1 MHFYQSTKR
10 KKRKKQKKARK
21 KLQMHYQK
29 DLIVQVRH
37 IAREEGGPK
46 EKYLLSYQLWGWPV

>member
-10 KKRKKQKKARK
+10 KKKEK

-37 IAREEGGPK
+37 IAREEGALK
-46 EKYLLSYQLWGWPV
+46 KSTC

>member
-10 KKRKKQKKARK
+10 KKTRKK

-37 IAREEGGPK
+37 IAREGGPK
-46 EKYLLSYQLWGWPV
+46 EKYLLSYQLWGRPV

>member
-10 KKRKKQKKARK
+10 KEKKKTRK